1 MNQNETA
8 TPEKDPFS
16 SAIDGILSNPEML
29 SMISSMADKLKNA
42 SGDQAAVSTPVAEEP
57 TATESTPAST
67 EGVGGMSDMLGA
79 LAPLLSSELSRPSP
93 ADDKRACLL
102 RALKPYLSEGRS
114 EAIEYIIKFSRLS
127 ELLKRLI

>member
-8 TPEKDPFS
+8 APEKDPLS

-29 SMISSMADKLKNA
+29 SMISSMADKLKNGSGANANPEPTEESA
-42 SGDQAAVSTPVAEEP
+42 SASSTPN
-57 TATESTPAST
+57 ASD
-67 EGVGGMSDMLGA
+67 GVGGMSDMLTS
-79 LAPLLSSELSRPSP
+79 LAPLLSSELSHSSP

-127 ELLKRLI
+127 ELLKRLT

>member
-8 TPEKDPFS
+8 APEKDPLS

-29 SMISSMADKLKNA
+29 SMISSMADKLKNSSGANANPEHTEESA
-42 SGDQAAVSTPVAEEP
+42 SASSTPSP
-57 TATESTPAST
+57 SN
-67 EGVGGMSDMLGA
+67 GVGGMSDMLGA
-79 LAPLLSSELSRPSP
+79 LAPLLSSELSRSSP

-127 ELLKRLI
+127 ELLKRLT